1 MNKKQKE
8 IIQRMFEYNT
18 PEYNAAKLAEELQ
31 ELSLELTKLVTKP
44 TLDDSRIQ
52 AIIDEIGDVEI
63 RFRIY
68 KKQMDKGAIQNR
80 IDLKLEKFEKLL
92 ETKQYLSI

>member
-18 PEYNAAKLAEELQ
+18 PEYNAAKLSEELQ
-31 ELSLELTKLVTKP
+31 ELSLELTKLATKP

-52 AIIDEIGDVEI
+52 AIIDEIGDVDI

-68 KKQMDKGAIQNR
+68 RKQMDKGAIQNR